1 MDGVAAISA
10 NDLYRFYHTGDTET
24 RALRGVS
31 LEIGRGELVA
41 VMGPSGSGKS
51 SLLACLAGIDEP
63 DGGYVDI
70 GGSRMTRRIEADR
83 ARLRARKIGVLMQSG
98 NMLDQLTVQE
108 NLELARKLAG
118 RTSNGIRTFV
128 AMFGVEHRLKALPPE
143 LSGGELARA
152 SLALAL
158 INDPDVVLADEPTG
172 EVDAGNEARMLEFLV
187 ELASSGRAI
196 VVVTHSPVVAA
207 RANRVLHLAD
217 GRFIDA

>member
-31 LEIGRGELVA
+31 LEVKRGELIA

-70 GGSRMTRRIEADR
+70 SGARMTRRTEIER
-83 ARLRARKIGVLMQSG
+83 AKLRAQRIGVLMQSG
-98 NMLDQLTVQE
+98 NMLDQLTVRE
-108 NLELARKLAG
+108 NLELARHLAG
-118 RTSNGIRTFV
+118 RNGDGIWKSLAR
-128 AMFGVEHRLKALPPE
+128 FGVEHRSHALPEE

-158 INDPDVVLADEPTG
+158 INDPDVLLADEPTG
-172 EVDAGNEARMLEFLV
+172 EVDAENEARILELLG

-196 VVVTHSPVVAA
+196 VVVTHSPAVAA
-207 RANRVLHLAD
+207 KANRVLHLAD
-217 GRFIDA
+217 GRFVDA